1 MQVKVIEKN
10 AVFVFDKQG
19 VIIITD
25 IEKKGNIVI
34 GELVYD
40 GKNVAILNR
49 NNREFFSLK
58 NIAPIMR
65 EKVKQSKYVTVI
77 EKDNDDI
84 YSYKVEVHLKDD
96 LGFEDDFD
104 EFAQRVVSEL
114 KEKMTPEDFDDFV
127 KASEKFFQ
135 DA

>member
-49 NNREFFSLK
+49 NNREFFALK

>member
-65 EKVKQSKYVTVI
+65 EKVKQSKYVTII
-77 EKDNDDI
+77 E
-84 YSYKVEVHLKDD
+84 
-96 LGFEDDFD
+96 
-104 EFAQRVVSEL
+104 
-114 KEKMTPEDFDDFV
+114 
-127 KASEKFFQ
+127 
-135 DA
+135 

>member
-65 EKVKQSKYVTVI
+65 EKVKQSKYVTII

>member
-1 MQVKVIEKN
+1 
-10 AVFVFDKQG
+10 
-19 VIIITD
+19 
-25 IEKKGNIVI
+25 
-34 GELVYD
+34 
-40 GKNVAILNR
+40 
-49 NNREFFSLK
+49 
-58 NIAPIMR
+58 MR

-77 EKDNDDI
+77 EKDNDNI